1 MRGTRRRVGRS
12 SRSVRPPARS
22 PARCRAATAAR
33 AAAGEGRQGARP
45 GLRSDSTSR
54 RLGCCRAPSSPPVP
68 GPPPPA
74 PSLPPRPLPLACLP
88 PSLPPSSF
96 LRQQKAESHSGAR
109 PWGAEPPPPPSFPGK
124 GLGGMS
130 RESRVP
136 SLQSREQ
143 LSRRRL
149 GRRRLLLLR
158 RRQPGA

>member
-12 SRSVRPPARS
+12 SRSLRPPARS
-22 PARCRAATAAR
+22 LARCRAAASAR
-33 AAAGEGRQGARP
+33 AEAGEGRQDARP
-45 GLRSDSTSR
+45 GPRSDSASR
-54 RLGCCRAPSSPPVP
+54 RRGCCRAPSSPPVP

-74 PSLPPRPLPLACLP
+74 PSLPAPLPLASLP
-88 PSLPPSSF
+88 PLPPSSF

-149 GRRRLLLLR
+149 GRRRRRLLLLR